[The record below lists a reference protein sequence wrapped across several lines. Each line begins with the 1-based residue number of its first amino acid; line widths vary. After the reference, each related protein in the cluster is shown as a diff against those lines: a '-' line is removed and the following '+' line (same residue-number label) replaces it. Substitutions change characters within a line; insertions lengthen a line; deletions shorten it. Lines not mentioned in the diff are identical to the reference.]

1 MKRIFEI
8 LIVDDVP
15 SNLVALSALLERDNV
30 KIHKAFGGDQALDLM
45 LQFDFCLAFID
56 VQMPGMSGFELAEF
70 MRGAKKTKNIPIIF
84 VTATAVAQSFSFKGY
99 EIGAVDFLLKP
110 LDSHAVKSK
119 VNIFMELFEQKNE
132 LNRQLDQNFELINK
146 VNLAKESAERAN
158 SFKSEFLT
166 NMSHEI
172 RTPLGSIVG
181 FLDLLKDPKTTQA
194 DRDNYLCIVDRNS
207 QHLLGLIDDILDLSK
222 IEAGRLNFECVQ
234 VSLQEM
240 LYDLKSQ
247 MDFKARENGLEFH
260 FEIDGLVPQVI
271 MTDSLRLRQI
281 MTNVLGNAFKFTK
294 IGSISLKV
302 AFENSVLSFWVTDTG
317 IGISSAQMGKLFQ
330 PFSQADSSITRDFG
344 GTGLG
349 LILSRRLAE
358 NLGGK
363 LELIVSQPRIGS
375 TFLIQ
380 IQTTVVPG
388 TKFLGQSE
396 IMSRPLPVINDFPK
410 EGKVLNG
417 LKVLLVDDSPDNH
430 MLISIYLQTAGAQV
444 VPAENGAEGVD
455 LALSEHFDVVLMDI
469 QMPIL
474 DGHGAAQKLRR
485 AKFKG
490 PLIALTSHAM
500 REEEAKCV
508 NSGFDGFLTR
518 PIQKN
523 LLIRT
528 LMPYL
533 PC

>member
-1 MKRIFEI
+1 MKQIFEI
-8 LIVDDVP
+8 LIVDDLP
-15 SNLVALSALLERDNV
+15 SNLIALNALLERENV
-30 KIHKAFGGDQALDLM
+30 RIHKAYAGDQALDLM
-45 LQFDFCLAFID
+45 LQFDFCLAIID
-56 VQMPGMSGFELAEF
+56 VQMPGMNGFELAEF

-132 LNRQLDQNFELINK
+132 LNRQLEQNIELVNR

-158 SFKSEFLT
+158 SFKSEFLA

-172 RTPLGSIVG
+172 RTPLGSILG
-181 FLDLLKDPKTTQA
+181 FLDLLKNPKTVQT
-194 DRDNYLCIVDRNS
+194 DRINYMRIIERNS

-222 IEAGRLNFECVQ
+222 IEAGKLSLEMIQF
-234 VSLQEM
+234 SLQEM

-260 FEIDGLVPQVI
+260 FELDGPLPQMI
-271 MTDSLRLRQI
+271 STDSLRLRQI
-281 MTNVLGNAFKFTK
+281 LTNVLGNAFKFTRAGT
-294 IGSISLKV
+294 ISLRIGCEGSI
-302 AFENSVLSFWVTDTG
+302 LSFWVKDTG
-317 IGISSAQMGKLFQ
+317 IGISTAQIGKLFQ
-330 PFSQADSSITRDFG
+330 PFSQADSSITRNYG

-363 LELIVSQPRIGS
+363 LELFESQPGIGS

-380 IQTTVVPG
+380 IQVAVLPQ
-388 TKFLGQSE
+388 TKFVGHSE
-396 IMSRPLPVINDFPK
+396 IANRPPLALIDPQK
-410 EGKVLNG
+410 GEKALKG

-455 LALSEHFDVVLMDI
+455 LALSEHFDIVLMDI

-474 DGHGAAQKLRR
+474 DGHGAAQKLRQ
-485 AKFKG
+485 AKYQG

-500 REEEAKCV
+500 REEQAKCMD
-508 NSGFDGFLTR
+508 SGFDAFLTR
-518 PIQKN
+518 PIQKD
-523 LLIRT
+523 LLIKT